1 MRLLGLGFIVFV
13 IGIGGFVVWLVALVD
28 MLRRPVEQWQAS
40 GQDRI
45 VWALVVVLLYAV
57 GAILYWFIAR
67 PQLESER
74 V

>member
-13 IGIGGFVVWLVALVD
+13 IGLGGLVVWLVALID
-28 MLRRPVEQWQAS
+28 MLRRPVEQWQAA

-57 GAILYWFIAR
+57 GAVLYWFIAR
-67 PQLESER
+67 PQLVSER